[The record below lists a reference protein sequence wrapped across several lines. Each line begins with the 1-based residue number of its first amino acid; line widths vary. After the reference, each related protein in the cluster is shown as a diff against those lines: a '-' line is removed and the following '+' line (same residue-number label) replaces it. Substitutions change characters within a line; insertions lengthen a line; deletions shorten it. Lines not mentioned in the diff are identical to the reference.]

1 MPTVLSVRLF
11 MLFKLLVGIYSAVP
25 AVGGGVVPLLLVE
38 SLNVPAVPF
47 QMLTLLLGYYKSI
60 HIIPAADTEIGQ
72 K

>member
-38 SLNVPAVPF
+38 SLNVP
-47 QMLTLLLGYYKSI
+47 LLSSRWR
-60 HIIPAADTEIGQ
+60 P
-72 K
+72 

>member
-38 SLNVPAVPF
+38 SLNVP
-47 QMLTLLLGYYKSI
+47 LLLVESLNVPLPYGL
-60 HIIPAADTEIGQ
+60 
-72 K
+72 

>member
-1 MPTVLSVRLF
+1 
-11 MLFKLLVGIYSAVP
+11 MLLKLLVGIYSAVP
-25 AVGGGVVPLLLVE
+25 AVGGGV
-38 SLNVPAVPF
+38 VPAVPF